1 MLISMTGFAQGA
13 AHYKNIQL
21 HVEIRS
27 LNHRYFECL
36 THLPEGLGAVEEM
49 VKTQV
54 KNKINRGRV
63 SVVLSIEKRHP
74 RVQVD
79 YDLAENYLKT
89 LRHLGQRLKLNDTL
103 SLNEIIHLEGII
115 RVEKITPGPE
125 FMQAVKLVTNKAL
138 EQLTLIRQKEGK
150 ALSADILGRLSAIQ
164 KEVEKIIHCEKKIEG
179 EKKRLL
185 SEEEYSVF
193 SKNTDIS
200 EELTRISYHCRNFL
214 ATIKKPAACGKE
226 LDFISQ
232 EIQRE
237 ANTIS
242 AKAQSAKISSSVVKI
257 KSGIDRIREQVQ
269 NVE

>member
-1 MLISMTGFAQGA
+1 MVGGATKGSEMTIRGKLFPSQGA
-13 AHYKNIQL
+13 EEKVFLVLRRHWFTYLAFLIIAFIMALPLFIALSYMLTTPEVFSGAFGNAVIL
-21 HVEIRS
+21 IGGAYS
-27 LNHRYFECL
+27 LFIA
-36 THLPEGLGAVEEM
+36 GLMLYGF
-49 VKTQV
+49 
-54 KNKINRGRV
+54 
-63 SVVLSIEKRHP
+63 
-74 RVQVD
+74 VD
-79 YDLAENYLKT
+79 YYLDVYIVTDERIVDIIQSGFFKIVISPVKDKW
-89 LRHLGQRLKLNDTL
+89 RPLGCVIVFRD
-103 SLNEIIHLEGII
+103 
-115 RVEKITPGPE
+115 ITHE
-125 FMQAVKLVTNKAL
+125 
-138 EQLTLIRQKEGK
+138 
-150 ALSADILGRLSAIQ
+150 